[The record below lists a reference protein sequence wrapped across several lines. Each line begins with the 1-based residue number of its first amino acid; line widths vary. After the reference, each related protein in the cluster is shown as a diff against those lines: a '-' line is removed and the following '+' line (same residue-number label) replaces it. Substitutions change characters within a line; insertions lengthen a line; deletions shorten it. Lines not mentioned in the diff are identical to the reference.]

1 MNHHAW
7 KKKKKIMKAKT
18 YRVTESSEVFHIP
31 AKRKTKLEK

>member
-1 MNHHAW
+1 MNHHAL
-7 KKKKKIMKAKT
+7 KKKKIMKAKT